1 MVRIDISYDGDL
13 RCHAVHAPSG
23 RTVGTDAPVDNHGR
37 GESFSPTDLLATGLG
52 ACMATVM
59 GILARDRGYDL
70 AGMTVVVEKLMTP
83 PPRRV
88 ARLGVE
94 VRVPEK
100 GAGGIDAA
108 GRQAL
113 EDRANTC
120 PVRLSLLPAIEV
132 PVTFF
137 WGST

>member
-1 MVRIDISYDGDL
+1 
-13 RCHAVHAPSG
+13 
-23 RTVGTDAPVDNHGR
+23 
-37 GESFSPTDLLATGLG
+37 
-52 ACMATVM
+52 MATVM
-59 GILARDRGYDL
+59 GILARERGFDL
-70 AGMTVVVEKLMTP
+70 DGMTLAVEKLMTP

-94 VRVPEK
+94 VRLPQK
-100 GAGGIDAA
+100 AAAGIPVE

-132 PVTFF
+132 PIAFH
-137 WGST
+137 WGAP